1 MGTSVARTNSQED
14 LWKLGEPY
22 EMPSMPVD
30 GMDPV
35 KVAEAIDKCVK
46 HARSGKGPSLLDVK
60 TYRYR
65 GHSMSDAQQYRTKEE
80 VEEYRKID
88 PITQVEKIIL
98 SKKYGTKSDIEKI
111 DKKVK
116 KTIAECEEF
125 SESSPFPDTSVM
137 YDVVYEQNDYPFI
150 KHKLD

>member
-1 MGTSVARTNSQED
+1 
-14 LWKLGEPY
+14 
-22 EMPSMPVD
+22 MPSMPVD

-35 KVAEAIDKCVK
+35 KVAEVIDKCVK
-46 HARSGKGPSLLDVK
+46 HARAGKGPSLLDVK

-98 SKKYGTKSDIEKI
+98 QRNMELNLTLRRLIKK
-111 DKKVK
+111 
-116 KTIAECEEF
+116 
-125 SESSPFPDTSVM
+125 
-137 YDVVYEQNDYPFI
+137 
-150 KHKLD
+150 